1 MSFFC
6 SRNLSRSP
14 YHTYLSCILG
24 LLWIVAV
31 SQTSLAFDA
40 LIRFEELLARTFIE
54 CASTDASLVVRL
66 GLWILGEPHINEHH
80 PQYIMSRVHAS
91 HMNYDEVNL
100 DHLAKVYV
108 CDFSTIK
115 LLPTLHSRLYF

>member
-1 MSFFC
+1 M
-6 SRNLSRSP
+6 
-14 YHTYLSCILG
+14 
-24 LLWIVAV
+24 AV

-40 LIRFEELLARTFIE
+40 LIRFGELLARTFIE

-108 CDFSTIK
+108 YDFSTIK